1 MIVGRDRSLNRCF
14 LYKQFCLYRWN
25 GVNTLLL
32 ACLLILIITSC
43 STTKNLPAGE
53 VLYTGIRG
61 IDIVD
66 KDSVNVSEDVLSKI
80 EGALDYPP
88 NNALLGSSSTRT
100 PFPLGLWVYNAN
112 VNKKG
117 AFARWMMNWLAAKP
131 VLISTVKP
139 ETRAKIAQ
147 SVLRENGYFNGVA
160 GYEIIPDKKDS
171 LKAKVRYE
179 VTLNEPYTI
188 DSVEWRRMQ
197 HRADTILQLNESERL
212 IHRGDLFSAEKLEAE
227 RQRIATIMR
236 NNGYYY
242 FRPEYIVYQAD
253 STIAPYKVSLKAGL
267 KQGTPRSILRPW
279 KIGDISIHL
288 SGYDNEVPTDSVYY
302 KDLLIY
308 YEGKLRVRPSVIY
321 DQFQFQRG
329 DLYSLQKQTE
339 TQIAINRLDNFRFT
353 EFQYTPK
360 DTLRTCDT
368 MNLRINMS
376 YDYPL
381 NGVLEMKATVND
393 DDYAGPGVS
402 LSLIRRNLFGGG
414 EVLTSSIYGLYEWN
428 TGKSTIENTGYI
440 NNYEVG
446 VKADLAFPRLVLPR
460 IGKRAYDFSATT
472 HLGLEVSNLNR
483 ARYYRTLAFG
493 GSLSY
498 EFQPSPI
505 RHHSFTAFKLV
516 FSKLQSTTEAFDSIA
531 YLNPSL
537 YQSMEDQFIP
547 SIGYTYTLD
556 NSPLRQERSTTWWR
570 FSISEAGNLVSGIYA
585 AFGKKFNEEE
595 KSILGNPYAQFL
607 KAITELR
614 YNHYIDRNQRLA
626 MRIGGGVIY
635 SYGNSAMAPYSER
648 FYVGGANSIRAFTI
662 RSVGPGRFRPDP
674 DDPYAYI
681 DQNGDWKLE
690 ANIEYRRRLVG
701 KLEIAT
707 FLDAG
712 NIWLMHEDE
721 TRPGGTFQ
729 WKDFGNDVALG
740 TGIGFRYDMDM
751 LVFRVDFGYALHFPY
766 DTRSLDDSGT
776 PIGKKKYF
784 NTPSFWD
791 GVGFHIAL
799 GYPF

>member
-1 MIVGRDRSLNRCF
+1 
-14 LYKQFCLYRWN
+14 
-25 GVNTLLL
+25 
-32 ACLLILIITSC
+32 LILIIASC

-53 VLYTGIRG
+53 VLYNGIRD
-61 IDIVD
+61 IDIID
-66 KDSVNVSEDVLSKI
+66 KDSVYVSDNVLNKLED
-80 EGALDYPP
+80 ALAYPP
-88 NNALLGSSSTRT
+88 NNALLGSSSKRT

-117 AFARWMMNWLAAKP
+117 TFSRWMMNWLAAKP

-139 ETRAKIAQ
+139 ETRARIAQ
-147 SVLRENGYFNGVA
+147 NVLRENGFFNGVT
-160 GYEIIPDKKDS
+160 GYGIIPDKKDS
-171 LKAKVRYE
+171 LKAKVYYE
-179 VTLNEPYTI
+179 VTLNEPYVI

-197 HRADTILQLNESERL
+197 HRADTLLQLNESERL
-212 IHRGDLFSAEKLEAE
+212 IRKGDLFSTEKLEAE
-227 RQRIATIMR
+227 RQRITTIMR

-253 STIAPYKVSLKAGL
+253 STLSPHKVSLKAGL

-288 SGYDNEVPTDSVYY
+288 GGYDNELPTDSIYY

-308 YEGKLRVRPSVIY
+308 YEGKLRVRPSVLY
-321 DQFQFQRG
+321 DQFQFQSG

-381 NGVLEMKATVND
+381 SGVLEMKATVND

-414 EVLTSSIYGLYEWN
+414 EVLTSSVYGLYEWN

-472 HLGLEVSNLNR
+472 HLTLGVSNLNR
-483 ARYYRTLAFG
+483 ARYYRTLSFG

-516 FSKLQSTTEAFDSIA
+516 FDKLQSTTEAFDAIDS
-531 YLNPSL
+531 LNPSL

-556 NSPLRQERSTTWWR
+556 NSSLREGRSTTWWR
-570 FSISEAGNLVSGIYA
+570 FSISEAGNLVSGVYA
-585 AFGKKFNEEE
+585 AFGRKFDEKG
-595 KSILGNPYAQFL
+595 KSILGNPYNQFL
-607 KAITELR
+607 KATTELR

-635 SYGNSAMAPYSER
+635 SYGNSVMAPYSER

-662 RSVGPGRFRPDP
+662 RSIGPGRFRPDP
-674 DDPYAYI
+674 DDPYAYL

-712 NIWLMHEDE
+712 NIWLMREDE

-729 WKDFGNDVALG
+729 WKHFGNDMALG
-740 TGIGFRYDMDM
+740 TGIGFRYDMNM

-766 DTRSLDDSGT
+766 DTRDLDENGA
-776 PIGKKKYF
+776 PVGKKKYF